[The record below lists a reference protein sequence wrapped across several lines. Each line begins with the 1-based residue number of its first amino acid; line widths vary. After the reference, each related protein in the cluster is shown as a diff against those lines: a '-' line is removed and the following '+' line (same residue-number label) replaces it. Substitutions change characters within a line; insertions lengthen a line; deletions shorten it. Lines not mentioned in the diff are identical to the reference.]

1 MAGGLDFGLA
11 HFGISPAPQTE
22 EIETSSTGGQHL
34 LCREMQMETCPS
46 VAPLLTTGHSDTAD
60 SCQLQRSPRLRVQA
74 TYHVAR
80 TLQDQNC
87 TGRCRGLAG

>member
-34 LCREMQMETCPS
+34 LCREMQMETHKRGKAVS
-46 VAPLLTTGHSDTAD
+46 VQLTLPRFAVHRQVCTATTQYQET
-60 SCQLQRSPRLRVQA
+60 S
-74 TYHVAR
+74 
-80 TLQDQNC
+80 
-87 TGRCRGLAG
+87 G